1 MPTENLQ
8 SAQNLEDEVESGPLS
23 QSILASN
30 RNRTDLAQ
38 VEDKIEPEKSK
49 TVEAEKEKESPI
61 PERYL
66 LL

>member
-30 RNRTDLAQ
+30 RNRTNLAQ
-38 VEDKIEPEKSK
+38 VEDEIEPEKSK